1 MMTLKVVLADDHPIV
16 LFGVRMALEN
26 EPGIEVSG
34 EAQDSTALVELM
46 DKVKPDVLISDFYMP
61 GGKHGDGLTL
71 VSFVK
76 RRYPDVKLIIL
87 TMMTNPSILDNI
99 VTAGAEGVLLKSSGH
114 DNLVDA
120 IRAVVQGRKYI
131 GAAVQALLNE
141 VKVNNL
147 NSRGDGGQK
156 ALSSKE
162 SEVMRLFVNGHTV
175 SEIANMLNR
184 SVKTISHQKI
194 SAQQK
199 LGVANDKELYE
210 YALRNGLL

>member
-1 MMTLKVVLADDHPIV
+1 MTLKVVLADDHPIV

>member
-1 MMTLKVVLADDHPIV
+1 MTLKVVLADDHPIV

-184 SVKTISHQKI
+184 
-194 SAQQK
+194 
-199 LGVANDKELYE
+199 
-210 YALRNGLL
+210 

>member
-1 MMTLKVVLADDHPIV
+1 MTLKVVLADDHPIV

-156 ALSSKE
+156 VLSSKE

>member
-1 MMTLKVVLADDHPIV
+1 MTLKVVLADDHPIV

-147 NSRGDGGQK
+147 NSRGDRGQK
-156 ALSSKE
+156 VLSSKE

>member
-1 MMTLKVVLADDHPIV
+1 MTLKVVLADDHPIV
-16 LFGVRMALEN
+16 LFGVRMALER
-26 EPGIEVSG
+26 EPGIEICG

-46 DKVKPDVLISDFYMP
+46 DKVKPHVLISDFYMP

-87 TMMTNPSILDNI
+87 TMLTNPSLLENI
-99 VTAGAEGVLLKSSGH
+99 VNAGTDGVLLKSGGH

-120 IRAVVQGRKYI
+120 IRAVVQGKKYI
-131 GAAVQALLNE
+131 DAAVKAMLNDA
-141 VKVNNL
+141 KANNL
-147 NSRGDGGQK
+147 NSRGDPGQK
-156 ALSSKE
+156 VLSSKE
-162 SEVMRLFVNGHTV
+162 SEVMRLFVGGHTV

-199 LGVANDKELYE
+199 LGIANDKELYE

>member
-1 MMTLKVVLADDHPIV
+1 V
-16 LFGVRMALEN
+16 
-26 EPGIEVSG
+26 
-34 EAQDSTALVELM
+34 
-46 DKVKPDVLISDFYMP
+46 
-61 GGKHGDGLTL
+61 

-87 TMMTNPSILDNI
+87 TMLTNPSLLENI
-99 VTAGAEGVLLKSSGH
+99 VNAGTDGVLLKSGGH

-120 IRAVVQGRKYI
+120 IRAVVQGKKYI
-131 GAAVQALLNE
+131 DAAVKAMLNDA
-141 VKVNNL
+141 KANNL
-147 NSRGDGGQK
+147 NSRGDPGQK
-156 ALSSKE
+156 VLSSKE
-162 SEVMRLFVNGHTV
+162 SEVMRLFVGGHTV

-199 LGVANDKELYE
+199 LGIANDKELYE

>member
-1 MMTLKVVLADDHPIV
+1 MTLKVVLADDHPIV

-99 VTAGAEGVLLKSSGH
+99 VTAGAEGV
-114 DNLVDA
+114 
-120 IRAVVQGRKYI
+120 
-131 GAAVQALLNE
+131 
-141 VKVNNL
+141 
-147 NSRGDGGQK
+147 
-156 ALSSKE
+156 
-162 SEVMRLFVNGHTV
+162 
-175 SEIANMLNR
+175 
-184 SVKTISHQKI
+184 
-194 SAQQK
+194 
-199 LGVANDKELYE
+199 
-210 YALRNGLL
+210 